1 MFEIVDRYAELIENI
16 PHLIKQSKFKK
27 EYIISSLNLTRSTF
41 YNKLRNQSFTIS
53 EIRQLSS
60 LLFPEEAQQYA
71 LKKSI
76 ERGVSAISDGQTR
89 PHEEVMAQ
97 FRRQYGE

>member
-1 MFEIVDRYAELIENI
+1 MFEVVDKYAELIENI
-16 PHLIKQSKFKK
+16 PFLIKESKFKK

-53 EIRQLSS
+53 ELRQLGA

-76 ERGVSAISDGQTR
+76 ERGISAISEGQTR

-97 FRRQYGE
+97 FRSRYSG